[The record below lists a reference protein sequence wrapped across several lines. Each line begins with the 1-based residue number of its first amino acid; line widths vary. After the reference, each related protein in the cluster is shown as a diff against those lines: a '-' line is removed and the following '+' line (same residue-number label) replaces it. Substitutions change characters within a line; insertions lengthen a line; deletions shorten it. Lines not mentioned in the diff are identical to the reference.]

1 MVLWALG
8 LTKYACFFRD
18 RLIYNIT
25 IITSTIIAINSNI
38 PAIAPPI
45 APPMEELDVDSLLSP
60 K

>member
-1 MVLWALG
+1 MILWALE
-8 LTKYACFFRD
+8 LIEYASFFRD

-45 APPMEELDVDSLLSP
+45 APPMAELDDLSP
-60 K
+60 E